1 MTDDQLIAQAQ
12 AEHLRRKAIRDME
25 RAQQA
30 EAERLKAAAT
40 DDSLNRLLATI
51 QASTA
56 AFEAELAALPPSV
69 ECKRHPGS
77 NAVLNH
83 EASLEAGRAVYRC
96 PTCAGDQAAIARE
109 RRLIN
114 AGIPSDVRHATL
126 DNFMEVRPGV
136 KQEDGTFK
144 KQGNP
149 AEFVRI
155 GQALIDQTA
164 RNAILA
170 GTPGIGKGH
179 IAAAV
184 AIARI
189 DAGWPVAWVECSTLF
204 RAVHRSYG
212 ESGPDAIFHRYISA
226 NLLVLD
232 EIALRLL
239 PADGEEILFTILDGR
254 HKAGT
259 QTILL
264 SNETLPVVREWLG
277 ERIRDRLNSGK
288 VLRHYGEWAS
298 MRGEEADAAADKF

>member
-83 EASLEAGRAVYRC
+83 EASLETGRAIYRC

-114 AGIPSDVRHATL
+114 SGVPSDVRHATL
-126 DNFMEVRPGV
+126 SNFRPDRPIV
-136 KQEDGTFK
+136 
-144 KQGNP
+144 QGNP

-155 GQALIDQTA
+155 GQALIDGTA

-204 RAVHRSYG
+204 RAVHKSYG
-212 ESGPDAIFHRYISA
+212 EGGPDAIYHKYISA

-232 EIALRLL
+232 EIALRQL
-239 PADGEEILFTILDGR
+239 PADGEEILFTVLDGR

-298 MRGEEADAAADKF
+298 MRGEEADAATDKF

>member
-1 MTDDQLIAQAQ
+1 MNTDEQDAIIARAQARWQIAQA
-12 AEHLRRKAIRDME
+12 ARAAE
-25 RAQQA
+25 RAKIQQEQRQQSATA
-30 EAERLKAAAT
+30 EAAV
-40 DDSLNRLLATI
+40 NRLLGSI
-51 QASTA
+51 QAKTA
-56 AFEAELAALPPSV
+56 AFETELAALPSSV

-77 NAVLNH
+77 AAVLNH

-96 PTCAGDQAAIARE
+96 ATCAGDQAAVARE
-109 RRLIN
+109 RRLIHC
-114 AGIPSDVRHATL
+114 GIPADVRHATL
-126 DNFMEVRPGV
+126 ANFRTDRPDIA
-136 KQEDGTFK
+136 QGT
-144 KQGNP
+144 P

-155 GQALIDQTA
+155 GQALLDQTA

-179 IAAAV
+179 IAAAI
-184 AIARI
+184 AIARL
-189 DAGWPVAWVECSTLF
+189 DDGWPVAWVECSTLF

-212 ESGPDAIFHRYISA
+212 ENGPDSIYHRYITA

-232 EIALRLL
+232 EIALRQL

-264 SNETLPVVREWLG
+264 SNETLPKVRDWLG

>member
-1 MTDDQLIAQAQ
+1 MSTDDQDKIIAAAQARWKAAQ
-12 AEHLRRKAIRDME
+12 AAR
-25 RAQQA
+25 
-30 EAERLKAAAT
+30 EAEKAAAELEARKQAA
-40 DDSLNRLLATI
+40 SAEEAMNRLLGSI
-51 QASTA
+51 QAKTS
-56 AFEAELAALPPSV
+56 AFEAELAAMPPSRD
-69 ECKRHPGS
+69 CGQHPGTL
-77 NAVLNH
+77 AVMIH
-83 EASLEAGRAVYRC
+83 EASLHAGRAVYRC
-96 PTCAGDQAAIARE
+96 PLCAGDENNKARE

-126 DNFMEVRPGV
+126 SNFRTDRPIV
-136 KQEDGTFK
+136 
-144 KQGNP
+144 QGNP
-149 AEFVRI
+149 SEFVRI
-155 GQALIDQTA
+155 GQALIDGTA

-179 IAAAV
+179 IGAAV

-204 RAVHRSYG
+204 RAVHKSYG
-212 ESGPDAIFHRYISA
+212 EGGPDAIFHRYISA

-232 EIALRLL
+232 EIALRAL

-298 MRGEEADAAADKF
+298 MRGEEADAADTF

>member
-1 MTDDQLIAQAQ
+1 MNDDQLIAQAQ

-25 RAQQA
+25 RAQEA
-30 EAERLKAAAT
+30 EAERLKTAASA
-40 DDSLNRLLATI
+40 DALNRLLTTI

-96 PTCAGDQAAIARE
+96 PTCAGDRAATARE
-109 RRLIN
+109 RRLIGS
-114 AGIPSDVRHATL
+114 GIPADVRHATL
-126 DNFMEVRPGV
+126 ANFRTDRPDIV
-136 KQEDGTFK
+136 QGT
-144 KQGNP
+144 P

-155 GQALIDQTA
+155 GQAVIDGSA

-179 IAAAV
+179 VAAAV
-184 AIARI
+184 AIDRL

-212 ESGPDAIFHRYISA
+212 DNGPDAIYHRYIAA

-232 EIALRLL
+232 EIALRAL

-264 SNETLPVVREWLG
+264 SNQTLPAVREWLG

-298 MRGEEADAAADKF
+298 MRGEEHAAASDKF

>member
-1 MTDDQLIAQAQ
+1 MTEDQLIAQAQ
-12 AEHLRRKAIRDME
+12 ADFIRRQADRE
-25 RAQQA
+25 RAQKA
-30 EAERLKAAAT
+30 EAARLTEAMH
-40 DDSLNRLLATI
+40 DDALNRLLATI

-77 NAVLNH
+77 SAVLNH

-96 PTCAGDQAAIARE
+96 AICAGNEGQKARE

-126 DNFMEVRPGV
+126 ANFRTDRTPIV
-136 KQEDGTFK
+136 
-144 KQGNP
+144 QGSP

-155 GQALIDQTA
+155 GQAIRDQTA

-184 AIARI
+184 AIARL
-189 DAGWPVAWVECSTLF
+189 DDGWPVAWVECSTLF

-212 ESGPDAIFHRYISA
+212 EAGPDAIYHRYIAA

-232 EIALRLL
+232 EIGLRAL

-259 QTILL
+259 QTVLL
-264 SNETLPVVREWLG
+264 SNETLPVVRDWLG
-277 ERIRDRLNSGK
+277 ERIRDRLNSGR
-288 VLRHYGEWAS
+288 VLRHYGEWTS
-298 MRGEEADAAADKF
+298 MRGEEADAADDKF

>member
-1 MTDDQLIAQAQ
+1 MSTDDQDKIIAAAQARWKAAQ
-12 AEHLRRKAIRDME
+12 AAR
-25 RAQQA
+25 
-30 EAERLKAAAT
+30 EAEKAAAELEARKQAA
-40 DDSLNRLLATI
+40 SAEEAMNRLLGSI
-51 QASTA
+51 QAKTS
-56 AFEAELAALPPSV
+56 AFEAELAAMPPSRD
-69 ECKRHPGS
+69 CKQHPGTL
-77 NAVLNH
+77 AVMIH
-83 EASLEAGRAVYRC
+83 EASLHAGRAVYRC
-96 PTCAGDQAAIARE
+96 PLCAGDENNKARE

-126 DNFMEVRPGV
+126 SNFRTDRPIV
-136 KQEDGTFK
+136 
-144 KQGNP
+144 QGNP
-149 AEFVRI
+149 SEFVRI
-155 GQALIDQTA
+155 GQALIDGTA

-212 ESGPDAIFHRYISA
+212 ESGPDAIFHRYIAA

-232 EIALRLL
+232 EIALRAL
-239 PADGEEILFTILDGR
+239 PADGEAILFTILDGR

-298 MRGEEADAAADKF
+298 MRGDEADAASDKF

>member
-1 MTDDQLIAQAQ
+1 MSIDDQDKIIAAAQARWKAAQ
-12 AEHLRRKAIRDME
+12 AA
-25 RAQQA
+25 RAA
-30 EAERLKAAAT
+30 EKAAAELEARKQAA
-40 DDSLNRLLATI
+40 SAEEAMNRLLGSI
-51 QASTA
+51 QAKTS
-56 AFEAELAALPPSV
+56 AFEAELAAMPPSRD
-69 ECKRHPGS
+69 CKQHPGTL
-77 NAVLNH
+77 AVMIH
-83 EASLEAGRAVYRC
+83 EASLQAGRAVYRC
-96 PTCAGDQAAIARE
+96 PLCAGDENQKARE

-126 DNFMEVRPGV
+126 ANFRTDRPAV
-136 KQEDGTFK
+136 V
-144 KQGNP
+144 QGQP

-155 GQALIDQTA
+155 GQAMIDQTA

-170 GTPGIGKGH
+170 GTPGVGKGH

-184 AIARI
+184 AIARL
-189 DAGWPVAWVECSTLF
+189 DAGWPVAWVECSALF

-212 ESGPDAIFHRYISA
+212 EAGPDAIFHRYISA

-232 EIALRLL
+232 EIALRPL

-264 SNETLPVVREWLG
+264 TNETLPKVREWLG

-298 MRGEEADAAADKF
+298 MRGEEADAATDKF

>member
-1 MTDDQLIAQAQ
+1 MSIDEQDRIIAQAQ
-12 AEHLRRKAIRDME
+12 ARWKAAQAA
-25 RAQQA
+25 RAAEKAKAELEARQQA
-30 EAERLKAAAT
+30 ASAEEAM
-40 DDSLNRLLATI
+40 NRLLGSIAAKT
-51 QASTA
+51 S
-56 AFEAELAALPPSV
+56 AFEAELAAMPPSRD
-69 ECKRHPGS
+69 CKQHPGTL
-77 NAVLNH
+77 AVMIH
-83 EASLEAGRAVYRC
+83 EASLQAGRAVYRC
-96 PTCAGDQAAIARE
+96 PLCAGDENQKARE

-126 DNFMEVRPGV
+126 ANFRTDRAIV
-136 KQEDGTFK
+136 
-144 KQGNP
+144 QGNP
-149 AEFVRI
+149 QEFARI
-155 GQALIDQTA
+155 GQAIIDGTA

-189 DAGWPVAWVECSTLF
+189 DAGWPVAWVECSALF

-212 ESGPDAIFHRYISA
+212 EAGPDAIFHRYISA

-232 EIALRLL
+232 EIALRAL

-264 SNETLPVVREWLG
+264 SNETLPKVREWLG

-298 MRGEEADAAADKF
+298 MRGDEADAATDKF

>member
-1 MTDDQLIAQAQ
+1 MSTDDQDQIIAAAQARWEAAQ
-12 AEHLRRKAIRDME
+12 AA
-25 RAQQA
+25 RA
-30 EAERLKAAAT
+30 AERSAAEQEQRLAAQAAE
-40 DDSLNRLLATI
+40 DSLSRFLQTA
-51 QASTA
+51 QAKTA

-96 PTCAGDQAAIARE
+96 PTCAGDRAATARE
-109 RRLIN
+109 RRLIGS
-114 AGIPSDVRHATL
+114 GIPSDVRHATL
-126 DNFMEVRPGV
+126 ANFRTDRPNV
-136 KQEDGTFK
+136 VQGT
-144 KQGNP
+144 P

-155 GQALIDQTA
+155 GQAIMDGTA

-170 GTPGIGKGH
+170 GTTGIGKGH

-184 AIARI
+184 AVARL

-204 RAVHRSYG
+204 RAVHRSYS
-212 ESGPDAIFHRYISA
+212 ENGPDSIYHRYIAA

-232 EIALRLL
+232 EIALRAL

-264 SNETLPVVREWLG
+264 SNETLPTVREWLG
-277 ERIRDRLNSGK
+277 GRIRDRLNSGK
-288 VLRHYGEWAS
+288 VLRHYGDWAS
-298 MRGEEADAAADKF
+298 MRGEEADAASDKF